1 MMRATV
7 IAMILAFSFATA
19 AQPLNDL
26 LAQERPKPREY
37 FTETCARL
45 GNDDTIRDYDPA
57 LRDRTTLAF
66 KTLFPQ
72 AKGPPEDGS
81 LETQAQ
87 YRCMNGKVVIC
98 FVGANL
104 PCAKMNAKREN
115 AGADSFCRDNPAAES
130 VPAFATGHD
139 TIYAYRCRAGRAE
152 VTATIR
158 QLDERGFARTLW
170 VELLPR

>member
-1 MMRATV
+1 MVRKSV
-7 IAMILAFSFATA
+7 ITMTLALAFATA
-19 AQPLNDL
+19 VHPLNGL
-26 LAQERPKPREY
+26 AAQERPKPQGDLAAA
-37 FTETCARL
+37 CALL

-72 AKGPPEDGS
+72 AKGAPDDSS

-87 YRCMNGKVVIC
+87 YRCMNGKVMVC

-104 PCAKMNAKREN
+104 PCTKMNAKREN

-139 TIYAYRCRAGRAE
+139 TIYAYRCQAARAE
-152 VTATIR
+152 VTATTR
-158 QLDERGFARTLW
+158 QLDQRGFARTLW
-170 VELLPR
+170 VELPPR

>member
-1 MMRATV
+1 MMRAPV
-7 IAMILAFSFATA
+7 IATTLALAFVIA
-19 AQPLNDL
+19 AQQLNGL
-26 LAQERPKPREY
+26 VAQERPKPREDLAA
-37 FTETCARL
+37 TCARL

-57 LRDRTTLAF
+57 LRDRTMLAF

-72 AKGPPEDGS
+72 AKGPLDDGS

-87 YRCMNGKVVIC
+87 YRCMNGKVMVC
-98 FVGANL
+98 FIGANL
-104 PCAKMNAKREN
+104 PCAKMNAKCEN

-152 VTATIR
+152 VTATTR
-158 QLDERGFARTLW
+158 QLDQRGFARTLW
-170 VELLPR
+170 VELPPR